1 MSENPIFYSSII
13 PLDRERHRNLRLKSD
28 AGQYAF
34 AAKTHVIPALVDEFP
49 AACRQL
55 PIVFLTAAQKPSS
68 VFLVGLR
75 AGHNAFVTEQGN
87 WVDGY
92 VPAFVRRY
100 PFMLGETAEGG
111 ALACI
116 DEKYKGLNGKTGE
129 RLFAEDGG
137 ETPFLKDRI
146 KFMNDYLQSANK
158 TTLFLRRLDELQLF
172 RSVNIES
179 KVEGGASAVFHG
191 FMTIDEAKLNALS
204 DADFL
209 RLRAEGLLPAIYAHL
224 ISLASVSRL
233 QQLYAAA

>member
-1 MSENPIFYSSII
+1 MSENPIFYSSVI

-116 DEKYKGLNGKTGE
+116 DEKYKGLNGKIGE
-129 RLFAEDGG
+129 RLFADDGG

-179 KVEGGASAVFHG
+179 KVEGA
-191 FMTIDEAKLNALS
+191 
-204 DADFL
+204 
-209 RLRAEGLLPAIYAHL
+209 PAR
-224 ISLASVSRL
+224 SSMGS
-233 QQLYAAA
+233 

>member
-1 MSENPIFYSSII
+1 MSENPIFYGSII
-13 PLDRERHRNLRLKSD
+13 PLDRERHRNLRLKSG

-34 AAKTHVIPALVDEFP
+34 AAKTHIVPAVVDEFP
-49 AACRQL
+49 AACRHL
-55 PIVFLTAAQKPSS
+55 PIVFLSVEQKPSS

-75 AGHNAFVTEQGN
+75 SGHNAFVTEEGN
-87 WVDGY
+87 WADLY
-92 VPAFVRRY
+92 IPAFVRRY
-100 PFMLGETAEGG
+100 PFMLGETAQGG

-116 DEKYKGLNGKTGE
+116 DEKYKGLNSKTGE
-129 RLFAEDGG
+129 RLFADDGG

-146 KFMNDYLQSANK
+146 TFMNDYLRSANK
-158 TTLFLRRLDELQLF
+158 TTLFLQRLDELRLF

-191 FMTIDEAKLNALS
+191 FMTIDEAKLNALP

-209 RLRAEGLLPAIYAHL
+209 RLRAEGFLPAIYAHL
-224 ISLASVSRL
+224 ISLASVNRL